1 MVIGFATSSANAQY
15 VNRYITITSGAV
27 TFTGNTLRLSKG
39 TNTNTPGTNGSIGTF
54 ITNDTSIRDNTY
66 PLGTTADW
74 TKNRSEATLV
84 IPTGATVKY
93 AELIWGGSYA
103 HPTGA
108 TASAENVKASID
120 SSGDRSILERAVRQY
135 ESFCQLRSGQ
145 HKRRGGTGS
154 GRLGHK
160 HSTRQQLEHTT
171 RRRTR
176 AGRTESVDGE
186 RFPRLGILE

>member
-1 MVIGFATSSANAQY
+1 MLCQAEPDARSIPHCFLLEILHSNVASTGQTLAGLADRAVVLGFATSSANAQY
-15 VNRYITITSGAV
+15 VNRYSTITSGAV

-39 TNTNTPGTNGSIGTF
+39 TNTPGTNGSIGTF

-103 HPTGA
+103 ELIWGGSYAHPTGA

-135 ESFCQLRSGQ
+135 ESFCPL
-145 HKRRGGTGS
+145 
-154 GRLGHK
+154 
-160 HSTRQQLEHTT
+160 
-171 RRRTR
+171 
-176 AGRTESVDGE
+176 
-186 RFPRLGILE
+186 